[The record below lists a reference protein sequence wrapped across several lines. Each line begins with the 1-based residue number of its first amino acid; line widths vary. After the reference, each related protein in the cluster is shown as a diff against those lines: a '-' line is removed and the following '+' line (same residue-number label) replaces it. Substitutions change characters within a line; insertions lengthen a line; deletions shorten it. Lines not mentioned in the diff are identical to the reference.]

1 MNEEKRGEKNVSRKV
16 RVHGA
21 ARAESIGLRIELQ
34 PACVG
39 AHVSAIT
46 ATHCKQP
53 VTSP

>member
-1 MNEEKRGEKNVSRKV
+1 MRRRGGKNVSRKV
-16 RVHGA
+16 RVCGA
-21 ARAESIGLRIELQ
+21 ARGESRGFRIELQ
-34 PACVG
+34 SACVA